1 MKKNSF
7 GKCTQEATRKELA
20 KELKVSKSQITLLES
35 SYSEADQKIFGE
47 DSPAPMHQV
56 TFEVRIPFGIQP
68 LSMLGHCTVM
78 VFDTERVGVVGL
90 EYDRTDV
97 ILYGKE

>member
-1 MKKNSF
+1 MKKNNF

-20 KELKVSKSQITLLES
+20 KKLKVNKSQVTLLES
-35 SYSEADQKIFGE
+35 SYDEADQKIFGE

-56 TFEVRIPFGIQP
+56 TFEVRIPFGTQT
-68 LSMLGHCTVM
+68 LSVLGHCTVM

-90 EYDRTDV
+90 EHDRTDV
-97 ILYGKE
+97 VLYGEE